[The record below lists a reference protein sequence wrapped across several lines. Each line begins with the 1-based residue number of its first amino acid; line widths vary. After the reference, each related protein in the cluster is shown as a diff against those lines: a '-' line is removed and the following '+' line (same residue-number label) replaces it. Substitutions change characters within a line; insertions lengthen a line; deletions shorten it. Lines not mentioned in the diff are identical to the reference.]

1 MYILQNN
8 DSSVHACSFLIRGSN
23 ASSRSLC
30 VEFMELNMFGF
41 VRRLQTFFVP
51 INLQMVCQVFL
62 ETVAVK
68 NVMWTSGNRLDTTPK
83 FENLC

>member
-23 ASSRSLC
+23 ASLKFFC

-51 INLQMVCQVFL
+51 VNLQMVCQVFL

-68 NVMWTSGNRLDTTPK
+68 NVMWTSRNRLDTTPK
-83 FENLC
+83 FKISC